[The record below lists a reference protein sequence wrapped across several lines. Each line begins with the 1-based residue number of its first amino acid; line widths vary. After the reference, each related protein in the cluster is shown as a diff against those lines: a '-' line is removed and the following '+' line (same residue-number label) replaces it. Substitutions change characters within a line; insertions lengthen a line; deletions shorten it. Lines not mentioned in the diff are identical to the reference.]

1 MDRVFLPSD
10 LAGYTYTMRAEQN
23 VSWKAQSVERFT
35 VEREVVGLFLLFPR
49 AGPILCR
56 VYGWEMKALPPE
68 TATALCGSDDHVK
81 WRSCLLGYRP
91 GLPIVSTQV

>member
-1 MDRVFLPSD
+1 M
-10 LAGYTYTMRAEQN
+10 
-23 VSWKAQSVERFT
+23 SWKAQSVERFT
-35 VEREVVGLFLLFPR
+35 VGREVVGLFLLFPR

-81 WRSCLLGYRP
+81 WRSCLRVTARGYRSFRHKFNNYSVE
-91 GLPIVSTQV
+91 L